1 MSKWNK
7 AQKAEIAARVQRDA
21 VKRRRLLAANIKVVT
36 NLQAAN
42 DGQAALITELRA
54 ENKRLKDIDNMM
66 KDFDLKKQR
75 EALDD
80 LAHEGFEEILASRQK
95 RSYK

>member
-36 NLQAAN
+36 ILQKVN
-42 DGQAALITELRA
+42 DGQTGLIAQLRA
-54 ENKRLKDIDNMM
+54 EIDRLKGIDAALS
-66 KDFDLKKQR
+66 DFNRKKQR
-75 EALDD
+75 EQQDD
-80 LAHEGFEEILASRQK
+80 LAHEGFEQVIASRQPA
-95 RSYK
+95 RR